1 MRRPG
6 NSNPIMLKVSLP
18 PFCSSVLTGLFL
30 QVTITGIIGEG
41 ATKAM
46 RFDNGTTV
54 REALRII
61 AEKSNLRE
69 ADMNGLEEQY
79 VLYKPKTQFEGTI
92 LENYSSYLT
101 ANDLTDNVRY
111 LVI

>member
-1 MRRPG
+1 
-6 NSNPIMLKVSLP
+6 
-18 PFCSSVLTGLFL
+18 
-30 QVTITGIIGEG
+30 
-41 ATKAM
+41 M

-111 LVI
+111 LVNKFSPDLVINVALSNRMS

>member
-1 MRRPG
+1 
-6 NSNPIMLKVSLP
+6 
-18 PFCSSVLTGLFL
+18 
-30 QVTITGIIGEG
+30 
-41 ATKAM
+41 M

-101 ANDLTDNVRY
+101 ANDLNDNVRY
-111 LVI
+111 LVYKFSPYSVINVVLSNRMS